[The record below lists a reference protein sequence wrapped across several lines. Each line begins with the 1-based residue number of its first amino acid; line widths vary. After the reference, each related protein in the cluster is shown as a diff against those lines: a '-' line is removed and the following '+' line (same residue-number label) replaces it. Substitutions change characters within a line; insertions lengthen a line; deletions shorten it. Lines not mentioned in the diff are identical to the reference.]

1 VLPHFL
7 VIGAQKSGT
16 TSLYRSLAR
25 HPEVVRARHKEL
37 HFFDREHARGRRW
50 YERQL
55 ASPFRVFVR
64 GLAGR
69 RTICGEATP
78 AYLPLPDVPAR
89 VRALLPDVRLVA
101 LLRDPTRRAISHYHH
116 RVRNHGESRPI
127 TQVIDAE
134 LLRAARSGES
144 SLSPLGY
151 LARGHYALQLE
162 RWLKHYPRAQILVL
176 PAEPFYAN
184 PAPTV
189 RRVADFVGLAS
200 LDPRRYA
207 GAFRVRHAGRYAR
220 PPADLVARLDEHF
233 APHNERLL
241 ALLGS
246 SFEASSWAPWR
257 RAAPPPE
264 ARVAE
269 AARARG
275 DTRSSRLRRKR
286 AR

>member
-1 VLPHFL
+1 MLPHFL

-16 TSLYRSLAR
+16 TSLYRLLGR

-55 ASPFRVFVR
+55 PSPLRVFVR
-64 GLAGR
+64 RLAGR
-69 RTICGEATP
+69 RTLCGEATP
-78 AYLPLPDVPAR
+78 AYLALPEVPAR
-89 VRALLPDVRLVA
+89 VRALLPDARLVA

-127 TQVIDAE
+127 AEVLDAE
-134 LLRAARSGES
+134 LLRAAQSGES

-151 LARGHYALQLE
+151 LARGHYARQLE
-162 RWLKHYPRAQILVL
+162 RWLALFPRAQILVL
-176 PAEPFYAN
+176 PAEPFYAD

-200 LDPRRYA
+200 FDPRRNA

-220 PPADLVARLDEHF
+220 PPADLVARLDDHF

-246 SFEASSWAPWR
+246 DFEASSWAPWR
-257 RAAPPPE
+257 
-264 ARVAE
+264 AE
-269 AARARG
+269 RRPIG
-275 DTRSSRLRRKR
+275 SSPTEKSALTPDSRPS
-286 AR
+286 